1 MTILERF
8 EGDFA
13 LLEINGELSKVH
25 KKFIDGEVSEG
36 DVLVKKGDIYYSD
49 LTKTKA
55 RREKLAELTDS
66 LFE

>member
-1 MTILERF
+1 MIILERF

-13 LLEINGELSKVH
+13 LIEINGEISKISRKYV
-25 KKFIDGEVSEG
+25 DDSVCAG

-49 LTKTKA
+49 LDKTKA
-55 RREKLAELTDS
+55 RRKKLAELTDS

>member
-1 MTILERF
+1 MIILERF

-13 LLEINGELSKVH
+13 LIESDGKIIKV
-25 KKFIDGEVSEG
+25 KRTLLDKSVKEG
-36 DVLVKKGDIYYSD
+36 SVLIKRGDIYYPD
-49 LTKTKA
+49 EGETKA